1 MRLKKYVTNT
11 VIKTKRNKTS
21 KKEQKK
27 DENYYTA
34 CQTVFVRF
42 VFTVVLQSVFVIV
55 ICPANSTNHTQD
67 YTTVKNN
74 TMYFGI

>member
-1 MRLKKYVTNT
+1 MRFKKQVTNT
-11 VIKTKRNKTS
+11 IIKSERNKTS

-55 ICPANSTNHTQD
+55 IRPAN
-67 YTTVKNN
+67 
-74 TMYFGI
+74 